1 MPRALSENQRMLVET
16 LIQAKTPQAEIAIH
30 AQCSISQVKKM
41 TQNKRGF
48 GTVVKPKLKKQGR
61 PRALT
66 QQMVEVQSSPVIL
79 QARMVDLEFR
89 LL

>member
-16 LIQAKTPQAEIAIH
+16 LIQAKIPPGEIAIQ
-30 AQCSISQVKKM
+30 AKCSVSQVKKM
-41 TQNKRGF
+41 KRNKRGF
-48 GTVVKPKLKKQGR
+48 GTVVRPKLKKQGR

-66 QQMVEVQSSPVIL
+66 QEMVEVHSSPIIL
-79 QARMVDLEFR
+79 QARIINLGFR